1 MNPNP
6 KHTGMP
12 PSAANSHHGTHRVG
26 WLLRRVVHAT
36 LDRLNS
42 PPRDLSVEYYYRF
55 PWF

>member
-6 KHTGMP
+6 KYTGTLP
-12 PSAANSHHGTHRVG
+12 IVNTSHHRMHRVG
-26 WLLRRVVHAT
+26 RLLRRVVHAT

-42 PPRDLSVEYYYRF
+42 PPRDLSAEYYRF

>member
-12 PSAANSHHGTHRVG
+12 PSATNSHHGTHRVG

-42 PPRDLSVEYYYRF
+42 PPRDLSVEYYRF